1 MNTASAVTNF
11 EQFWRRLQRLGL
23 NAYEARTYLVL
34 IGHRRFKAQEVANRA
49 GVPRQKVYEVLDN
62 LVAKGFAEVVQEKTK
77 LFSAVEPGMAIPNFL
92 ARKRE
97 FVERELT
104 EQSRRAAEIVDDL
117 NLAYTQ
123 GHQGCGTLEYLRIIS
138 EPGQSTAQFRELL
151 AEVRQEY
158 LEFSRPPYATTPLEP
173 GLAVAAAERGV
184 SCRVLVEADEL
195 DSVNPGLY
203 EAAGA
208 GNIELR
214 SIGQLPMKLAVF
226 DGVRGLIGLLDP
238 VVTKPAW
245 TTVIF
250 DHPGMGQAMKGL
262 FENYWWRATA
272 ITGKPGATR

>member
-1 MNTASAVTNF
+1 MDTASAASNF

-77 LFSAVEPGMAIPNFL
+77 LFSAVEPGIAIPNFL

-262 FENYWWRATA
+262 FENYWRRATA
-272 ITGKPGATR
+272 ITGKPSTAR